1 MPCDIIDKV
10 LLEFLSGSR
19 PRAVGKRTPRFPV
32 SFSHENPMGEKYFSP
47 SRQSLK
53 LQADDSDTDE
63 DVKIALVLT
72 EASQRGGSPQVS
84 QTPNRW
90 TDSAMSSP
98 AETAGRKVLLN
109 FHFIF

>member
-1 MPCDIIDKV
+1 MKILWSC
-10 LLEFLSGSR
+10 LSGSR

-32 SFSHENPMGEKYFSP
+32 SFSCSNPKGEKNFSP

-53 LQADDSDTDE
+53 LQADDTDD

-84 QTPNRW
+84 QTPNRR

-98 AETAGRKVLLN
+98 VETAERKVLLN
-109 FHFIF
+109 YRF